1 MRPASVR
8 RAVKERIM
16 PAFDIVFKWVTE
28 QVIIVPIQAEDY
40 DEAWEKACALVG
52 DAEGQ
57 PQTLAEQTQQTWS
70 PQRNYLDV
78 PEIFEPE

>member
-1 MRPASVR
+1 
-8 RAVKERIM
+8 M

-40 DEAWEKACALVG
+40 DEAWEKACALIG

-57 PQTLAEQTQQTWS
+57 PQTLAEQTQQTW
-70 PQRNYLDV
+70 
-78 PEIFEPE
+78 